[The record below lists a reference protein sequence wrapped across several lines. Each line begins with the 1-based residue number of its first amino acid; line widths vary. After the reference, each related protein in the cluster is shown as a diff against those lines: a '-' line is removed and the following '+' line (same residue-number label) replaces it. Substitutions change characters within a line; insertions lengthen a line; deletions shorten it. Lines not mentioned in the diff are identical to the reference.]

1 MKAILVA
8 VGLLLA
14 AAQGAFADPTV
25 LRFTP
30 LTQSGTSAYD
40 NFYKPWADQVS
51 AVAPDALKIDIR
63 EGSTI
68 ANITNVYERVKQDV
82 THIGFTLFNYVAG
95 KFPLSEVAA
104 LPFVADNSEQGSVA
118 LWRLYKSGMLDAE
131 FDEVRPLMLVALPQ
145 SLLHLAKP
153 PKSLN
158 DLSGLRVIGA
168 TQMTALSAKYLGTQA
183 ITLSSPEIYTAM
195 LRGTADGAIVSWNP
209 YFSMKLGEVTT
220 YHVDAP
226 LGTAA
231 GMLFMSRKT
240 YDGLSPEAKH
250 ALDLYSG
257 EAASRDW
264 GKWWDGDNELGR
276 QSAKSDP
283 KQTVVT
289 LDPAMHDKWSK
300 TLDGAIAEW
309 SKTRPGIDKAIAEY
323 RRLVAEVK
331 AGK

>member
-1 MKAILVA
+1 MKAFLTGA
-8 VGLLLA
+8 ALLA
-14 AAQGAFADPTV
+14 LTAQGAVADPTV

-30 LTQSGTSAYD
+30 LTQSGTAAYD
-40 NFYKPWADQVS
+40 DFYKPWSDKVN
-51 AVAPDALKIDIR
+51 AVAPDALKLDIR

-95 KFPLSEVAA
+95 KFPLAEVAA
-104 LPFVADNSEQGSVA
+104 LPFVADNAEQGTVA

-131 FDEVRPLMLVALPQ
+131 FDEVRPLMLIALPQ

-153 PKSLN
+153 PKTLQ
-158 DLSGLRVIGA
+158 DLSGLRIIGA

-183 ITLSSPEIYTAM
+183 ITLSSPEVYTAI
-195 LRGTADGAIVSWNP
+195 LRGTADGAILSWNT
-209 YFSMKLGEVTT
+209 YFSFKTGEVTS

-240 YDGLSPEAKH
+240 YDSLSPEAKH
-250 ALDLYSG
+250 ALDVNSG
-257 EAASRDW
+257 EEASRAW
-264 GKWWDGDNELGR
+264 GKWWDGDNEKGR
-276 QSAKSDP
+276 QAAKHDP
-283 KQTVVT
+283 KHTVVT
-289 LDPAMHDKWSK
+289 LDPAMHAQWSK
-300 TLDGAIAEW
+300 KLDGAIDEW
-309 SKTRPGIDKAIAEY
+309 AKSRPNIDKAMAEY

>member
-1 MKAILVA
+1 MKAWLVA
-8 VGLLLA
+8 AGLLALA
-14 AAQGAFADPTV
+14 TRGAVADPTV

-30 LTQSGTSAYD
+30 LTQSGTAAYD
-40 NFYKPWADQVS
+40 EFYKPWADKVS

-63 EGSTI
+63 EGSSI
-68 ANITNVYERVKQDV
+68 ANIVNVYERVKQDV

-104 LPFVADNSEQGSVA
+104 LPFTAENSEQGSVA
-118 LWRLYKSGMLDAE
+118 LWRLYKTGMLDKE
-131 FDEVRPLMLVALPQ
+131 FDEVRPLMLIALPQ
-145 SLLHLAKP
+145 SLLHLTKP
-153 PKSLN
+153 PKALD

-183 ITLSSPEIYTAM
+183 ITLSSPEIYTAI

-220 YHVDAP
+220 FHVDAP

-240 YDGLSPEAKH
+240 YDALSPEAKH

-257 EAASRDW
+257 EQASREW
-264 GKWWDGDNELGR
+264 GKWWDGDNDNGR
-276 QSAKSDP
+276 KAAKADP

-289 LDPAMHDKWSK
+289 LDPAMRAVWSK
-300 TLDGAIAEW
+300 KLDGAIDEW
-309 SKTRPGIDKAIAEY
+309 SKTRPGIDQAIVKY
-323 RRLVAEVK
+323 RELVAQVA